1 MQAKLA
7 MAAVSGLILLKVVLF
22 KTFIYTTSRLAT
34 AVAIRD
40 FLVTPPVLAIALAI
54 FAWACWVTWR
64 LGRTDSDIRGVLKVL
79 LAFDAF
85 LFLIVMF
92 IQFMPDWRL

>member
-22 KTFIYTTSRLAT
+22 KTFILTTPRMAT
-34 AVAIRD
+34 VIALRD
-40 FLVTPPVLAIALAI
+40 FFVTPLVLAIALAI

-64 LGRTDSDIRGVLKVL
+64 LGKADNDVRGILKVL